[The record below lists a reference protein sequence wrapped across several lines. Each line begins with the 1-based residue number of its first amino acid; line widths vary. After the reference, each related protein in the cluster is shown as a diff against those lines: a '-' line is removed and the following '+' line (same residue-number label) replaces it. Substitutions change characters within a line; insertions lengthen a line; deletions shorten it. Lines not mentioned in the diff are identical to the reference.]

1 MRSTSATSSKSWTS
15 SAPSTRLIFAT
26 AVAIVS
32 AMSASVAAQWF
43 NYPTPGIPRTP
54 DGRPNLAA
62 PAPKT
67 ADGKPDLSGVWQAG
81 RAGQYGLDYDVA
93 QNLKP
98 GDVTPWAESVRL
110 QRVQDF
116 RKDSPLA
123 HCLPVSIAFLNF
135 RGLSRIV
142 ETPGLVVIL
151 YEQPNSPHR
160 VVFTD
165 GRPLPT
171 DPNPTWLGY
180 SVGRW
185 EQDALVVE
193 TVGFNDKGWLDV
205 GGHPQT
211 ESLKITER
219 FRRPDF
225 GHLELDMTFDDPKS
239 FVKPF
244 TLHMSKGYTADTE
257 ILEDVCENEV
267 SRTHLTSG
275 IKVPAQVLARYA
287 GVYKLASGRDVVVGV
302 AGDQL
307 TIVDSASP
315 LDRLFVATSETR
327 FLSSVSQLSIE
338 FTRDAQGNVTSFTR
352 RGAGPEERA
361 VRAR

>member
-1 MRSTSATSSKSWTS
+1 MTAKTEGPMRA
-15 SAPSTRLIFAT
+15 RLISAAT
-26 AVAIVS
+26 AALIVAI
-32 AMSASVAAQWF
+32 SASLTAQWF
-43 NYPTPGIPRTP
+43 NYPTPGIPRLP
-54 DGRPNLAA
+54 DGKPNLGA
-62 PAPKT
+62 PAPKA

-81 RAGQYGLDYDVA
+81 RAGQYGLDYDVT

-98 GDVTPWAESVRL
+98 GDVTPWSESIRL

-123 HCLPVSIAFLNF
+123 HCLPVSVPFLNF

-142 ETPGLVVIL
+142 QTPGLIVIL
-151 YEQPNSPHR
+151 YESPNSPHR
-160 VVFTD
+160 VIFMD
-165 GRPLPT
+165 GRPLPK

-185 EQDALVVE
+185 EQDTLVVD
-193 TVGFNDKGWLDV
+193 TIGFNDKGWLDV

-211 ESLKITER
+211 ETLKITER

-239 FVKPF
+239 FAKPF
-244 TLHMSKGYTADTE
+244 SLHMSKNYTADTE
-257 ILEDVCENEV
+257 ILEDICENEV

-275 IKVPAQVLARYA
+275 IKVPSQVLAKYA
-287 GVYKLASGRDVVVGV
+287 GTYKLTSGREVVVSV

-307 TIVDSASP
+307 TVLDSASP
-315 LDRLFVATSETR
+315 LDKLFVATSDAR

-338 FTRDAQGNVTSFTR
+338 FTRDAQGNVSYFTR
-352 RGAGPEERA
+352 RGGGPEERA
-361 VRAR
+361 MRLK